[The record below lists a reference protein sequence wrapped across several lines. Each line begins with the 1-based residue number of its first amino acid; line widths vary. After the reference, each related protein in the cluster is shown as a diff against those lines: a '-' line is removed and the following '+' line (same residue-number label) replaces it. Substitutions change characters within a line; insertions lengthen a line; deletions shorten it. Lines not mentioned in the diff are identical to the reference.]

1 MRMMKITIELTPK
14 ILDILSQDELKALV
28 DTLTPTELKELLIL
42 KINNEKQHTS
52 IIAEDNNTNKRI
64 SPSSIKDIIIQNK
77 RKRFDKYPKEIV
89 DGILNQIKEGKK
101 VLDISNE
108 KGIPES
114 TIYTWV
120 KNNSNISKIKKQQLG
135 RVRSKDES
143 VQLAKDILD
152 DPTNDLKRIKDLFP
166 PIDGE
171 LNKLTQH
178 QILTEYNQH
187 KLSIKQLA
195 EKFDVNIPI
204 IKRIIYNS

>member
-1 MRMMKITIELTPK
+1 MKITIELTPK

-77 RKRFDKYPKEIV
+77 RKRFNKYPKEIV
-89 DGILNQIKEGKK
+89 DEILNQIKEGKK
-101 VLDISNE
+101 VLNISNE

-120 KNNSNISKIKKQQLG
+120 KNNSDISKIKKQQLG
-135 RVRSKDES
+135 RVRSKDEA
-143 VQLAKDILD
+143 VQLANEILN
-152 DPTNDLKRIKDLFP
+152 DPSNDLKRINELFP
-166 PIDGE
+166 PITNE
-171 LNKLTQH
+171 VTQLVQH
-178 QILTEYNQH
+178 QVLNDFNKH
-187 KLSIKQLA
+187 KKSIKQLA
-195 EKFDVNIPI
+195 DENGLDIPT
-204 IKRIIYNS
+204 IKRIIYNN